1 MFSEIQFIEYGKG
14 NIHMGKTNLW
24 TREFIDMGLTNL
36 FYFMSQYI
44 LIASLPIYMAEEMG
58 GGQWEAGMA
67 MTFFQIGTVSARPFA
82 GRIIDQA
89 NKQKLL
95 LGVSA
100 LFFLVMIA
108 FHFADSL
115 DMIFGL
121 RLVHGILFA
130 LGTTASATM
139 ASMILPPARKGEGIG
154 YFAVSGNLAMVIG
167 PMVGLLVI
175 QYFGSAVLFSSL
187 GILAVLA
194 LAAGNGKKLP
204 EEVILP
210 GSRKRARFTVSSFL
224 DKNALPA
231 VGMSTFVFFAYG
243 GVLTFIPMYTQSM
256 DLTGYTSLFF
266 MVFALIIVVTRPLVG
281 YVFDHNGP
289 DFTVYPG
296 FLSFAIGFV
305 LFSMVEGPVLLL
317 VSAAFLGL
325 GFGALAPA
333 AQTIA
338 IQSAPPSRTG
348 VATSTYFWSLDIA
361 VGLSA
366 TILGALAMVL
376 GYRYMY
382 GVVSTAVVILG
393 TAYYA
398 LARKKGWIRTGR

>member
-1 MFSEIQFIEYGKG
+1 MAKAA
-14 NIHMGKTNLW
+14 LW
-24 TREFIDMGLTNL
+24 TREFIGMGFTNL

-67 MTFFQIGTVSARPFA
+67 MTFFQIGTVAARPFA
-82 GRIIDQA
+82 GRIIDRA

-95 LGVSA
+95 LGTSC
-100 LFFLVMIA
+100 LFLLVMIA

-115 DMIFGL
+115 GMIFGL

-139 ASMILPPARKGEGIG
+139 ASMVLPLSRKGEGIG

-167 PMVGLLVI
+167 PMVGLLII
-175 QYFGSAVLFSSL
+175 QYFGSYILFSSL

-194 LAAGNGKKLP
+194 IAAGNGKKLP

-210 GSRKRARFTVSSFL
+210 DKTKKTKFTLSSFL

-231 VGMSTFVFFAYG
+231 VGMSAFVFFAYG
-243 GVLTFIPMYTQSM
+243 GVLTFIPMYTQSL
-256 DLTGYTSLFF
+256 DLAGYSSLFF

-281 YVFDHNGP
+281 YMFDHNGP

-296 FLSFAIGFV
+296 FVFFGIGFV
-305 LFSMVEGPVLLL
+305 LFSMVEGPVMLLI
-317 VSAAFLGL
+317 SAAFLGL

-338 IQSAPPSRTG
+338 IRSAPPSRTG

-366 TILGALAMVL
+366 TILGALAMTF

-382 GVVSTAVVILG
+382 GVISVSVVILG
-393 TAYYA
+393 AVYYG
-398 LARKKGWIRTGR
+398 LARKKGWIR